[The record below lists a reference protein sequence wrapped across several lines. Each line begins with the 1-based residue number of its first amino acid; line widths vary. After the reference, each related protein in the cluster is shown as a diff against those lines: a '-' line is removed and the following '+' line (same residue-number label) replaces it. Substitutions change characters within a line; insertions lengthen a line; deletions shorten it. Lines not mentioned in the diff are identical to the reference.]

1 MITIQEV
8 FSIQS
13 AQKFFHQL
21 IMLYRPF
28 ENRLNVLLNKHNLH
42 RAQWTVLYYLYNYG
56 NATLV
61 EISHYQGVEKP
72 TVTRTFA
79 SLEKLGYVEQVAGK
93 DKREKRMQLTKQGR
107 AVYEEVR
114 VTIDR
119 FEMEILQ
126 DTSEEELIDFIRI
139 MEGIKNNIKK

>member
-1 MITIQEV
+1 
-8 FSIQS
+8 
-13 AQKFFHQL
+13 
-21 IMLYRPF
+21 MLYRPF

-72 TVTRTFA
+72 TITRTFA
-79 SLEKLGYVEQVAGK
+79 SLEEMGYVEQVAGR
-93 DKREKRMQLTKQGR
+93 DKREKRMQLTERGI

-114 VTIDR
+114 VTIDQ
-119 FEMEILQ
+119 FEKEILK
-126 DTSEEELIDFIRI
+126 DISESELIDFIRV
-139 MEGIKNNIKK
+139 MEEIKNNIKK